1 MIYALGIGSNSNS
14 RFGNKLN
21 TLKFVLKELERNN
34 IKVIKKSKL
43 YSSPPKN
50 FKTAAETFLNAALV
64 VETRLKPKNLLIILK
79 KIERIT
85 GRYAYRKNTSRTCD
99 LDILLLSKSSK
110 IFINEN
116 KNSIEIPH
124 PRLHER
130 NFVLRPLL
138 DICPGWLH
146 SEKKSS
152 IMRLHKSLHIE
163 DKLYKVTN
171 TL

>member
-1 MIYALGIGSNSNS
+1 M
-14 RFGNKLN
+14 
-21 TLKFVLKELERNN
+21 
-34 IKVIKKSKL
+34 
-43 YSSPPKN
+43 
-50 FKTAAETFLNAALV
+50 ALV
-64 VETRLKPKNLLIILK
+64 VETKLKPKNLLIILK

-110 IFINEN
+110 ILINEN

-163 DKLYKVTN
+163 DKLYKVLN

>member
-34 IKVIKKSKL
+34 IKVIRKSKVYL
-43 YSSPPKN
+43 TPPKN
-50 FKTAAETFLNAALV
+50 FKTAAENFLNAALV
-64 VETRLKPKNLLIILK
+64 VETKLKPKNLLMILK

-99 LDILLLSKSSK
+99 LDILMLSKSNQ
-110 IFINEN
+110 ILINDN
-116 KNSIEIPH
+116 KNFIEIPH

-130 NFVLRPLL
+130 NFVLRPLM

-163 DKLYKVTN
+163 GKIYQVLN

>member
-34 IKVIKKSKL
+34 IKIIKKSKL
-43 YSSPPKN
+43 YSSP
-50 FKTAAETFLNAALV
+50 
-64 VETRLKPKNLLIILK
+64 PKNLLIILK

-110 IFINEN
+110 ILINEN

-130 NFVLRPLL
+130 NFVLRPLM

-152 IMRLHKSLHIE
+152 IMRLHKSSHIE
-163 DKLYKVTN
+163 DKLYKVLN

>member
-50 FKTAAETFLNAALV
+50 
-64 VETRLKPKNLLIILK
+64 LLIILK
-79 KIERIT
+79 RIERIT

-110 IFINEN
+110 IMINEN
-116 KNSIEIPH
+116 KNYIEIPH

-152 IMRLHKSLHIE
+152 IMRLHKCLLIE
-163 DKLYKVTN
+163 DKLYKVLN

>member
-14 RFGNKLN
+14 RFGNRLN
-21 TLKFVLKELERNN
+21 TLKYVLKELERNN

-43 YSSPPKN
+43 YLTPPKN
-50 FKTAAETFLNAALV
+50 FKTAAENFLNAALI
-64 VETRLKPKNLLIILK
+64 VETKLKPKNLLIILK

-99 LDILLLSKSSK
+99 LDILLLRKSNK
-110 IFINEN
+110 ILINEN

-130 NFVLRPLL
+130 NFVLRPLM

-146 SEKKSS
+146 SGKKSS
-152 IMRLHKSLHIE
+152 IIRLHKSLHIE
-163 DKLYKVTN
+163 DKIYKDLD

>member
-1 MIYALGIGSNSNS
+1 M
-14 RFGNKLN
+14 
-21 TLKFVLKELERNN
+21 
-34 IKVIKKSKL
+34 
-43 YSSPPKN
+43 
-50 FKTAAETFLNAALV
+50 TFLNAAII
-64 VETRLKPKNLLIILK
+64 VETKLKPKNLLIILK

-99 LDILLLSKSSK
+99 LDILLLSKSNK
-110 IFINEN
+110 ILINEN
-116 KNSIEIPH
+116 KNFIEIPH

-130 NFVLRPLL
+130 NFVLSPLM

-152 IMRLHKSLHIE
+152 IMGLHKSLHIE
-163 DKLYKVTN
+163 DKIYKVVN

>member
-14 RFGNKLN
+14 RFGSKLN
-21 TLKFVLKELERNN
+21 TIKFVLKELERNN

-50 FKTAAETFLNAALV
+50 FKTAAETFLNAALI
-64 VETRLKPKNLLIILK
+64 VETKLKPKNLLMILK

-85 GRYAYRKNTSRTCD
+85 GRYAYRKNTTRTCD
-99 LDILLLSKSSK
+99 LDILLLRKSNK
-110 IFINEN
+110 ILIDEN
-116 KNSIEIPH
+116 KDFIEIPR

-130 NFVLRPLL
+130 NFVLRPLM

-152 IMRLHKSLHIE
+152 VMRLHKSLHIE
-163 DKLYKVTN
+163 DKIHKAINAL
-171 TL
+171 

>member
-14 RFGNKLN
+14 KFGNKLN

-43 YSSPPKN
+43 YSTPPKN
-50 FKTAAETFLNAALV
+50 FKSAAETFLNAALI
-64 VETRLKPKNLLIILK
+64 VETKLKPKNLLIILK

-85 GRYAYRKNTSRTCD
+85 GRYTYRKNTSRTCD
-99 LDILLLSKSSK
+99 LDILLLHKSNK
-110 IFINEN
+110 ILINEN
-116 KNSIEIPH
+116 KNFIEIPH

-130 NFVLRPLL
+130 NFVLKPLL
-138 DICPGWLH
+138 DICPEWLH

-152 IMRLHKSLHIE
+152 ITSLNKSLHIE
-163 DKLYKVTN
+163 DKIYKVLN

>member
-1 MIYALGIGSNSNS
+1 MIKEMLKKKKIGLGEKKVRMIYALGIGSNSNS
-14 RFGNKLN
+14 RFGNKLS
-21 TLKFVLKELERNN
+21 TLRFVLKELERHN
-34 IKVIKKSKL
+34 IKVIRKSKL

-50 FKTAAETFLNAALV
+50 FKTAAETFLNAAIV
-64 VETRLKPKNLLIILK
+64 VETKLKPKNLLLILK

-110 IFINEN
+110 ILINDK

-130 NFVLRPLL
+130 NFVLRPLM
-138 DICPGWLH
+138 DICPGYP
-146 SEKKSS
+146 SEKNHQ
-152 IMRLHKSLHIE
+152 L
-163 DKLYKVTN
+163 
-171 TL
+171 

>member
-64 VETRLKPKNLLIILK
+64 VETKLKPKNLLIILNLFLLPDFQSG
-79 KIERIT
+79 IIAQFNDRLRSH
-85 GRYAYRKNTSRTCD
+85 RYLLNKLRY
-99 LDILLLSKSSK
+99 LIILWNLYYTLNLF
-110 IFINEN
+110 IFIEFG
-116 KNSIEIPH
+116 I
-124 PRLHER
+124 
-130 NFVLRPLL
+130 
-138 DICPGWLH
+138 
-146 SEKKSS
+146 
-152 IMRLHKSLHIE
+152 
-163 DKLYKVTN
+163 
-171 TL
+171 

>member
-64 VETRLKPKNLLIILK
+64 VETKLKPKNLLIILK

-85 GRYAYRKNTSRTCD
+85 GRYATLDCSLKDCEKNRND
-99 LDILLLSKSSK
+99 LCLSVASATQNPTQ
-110 IFINEN
+110 I
-116 KNSIEIPH
+116 
-124 PRLHER
+124 
-130 NFVLRPLL
+130 
-138 DICPGWLH
+138 D
-146 SEKKSS
+146 KKS
-152 IMRLHKSLHIE
+152 IKNM
-163 DKLYKVTN
+163 
-171 TL
+171 